1 MATPPIIQIHKP
13 LVSIIM
19 PMHNSAKY
27 VGEAIQSVINQTY
40 SNWELLVV
48 DDSSTDDS
56 IDIVKEYIQSDHRIH
71 LFFNTVHLGMPSA
84 PRNIGAEHTKG
95 RFIAFLDSDDCWLPK
110 KLEEQIPLFSDSSVA
125 IVYSN
130 YEKISEDG
138 KRTGRIIIAPSQINY
153 ANMLYGN
160 IIGNLTGVY
169 DKEKVGTLHIPNVH
183 HEDYAMW
190 LSILKKGFI
199 GKNTN
204 VTHALYRVTNS
215 SVSSNKLRILSWQW
229 DIYRKTE
236 KLSLIKSIYY
246 YIHYAI
252 NAYRKNRI

>member
-1 MATPPIIQIHKP
+1 MQKN

-27 VGEAIQSVINQTY
+27 VGEAIRSVISQTY
-40 SNWELLVV
+40 NNWELIVV
-48 DDSSTDDS
+48 DDSS
-56 IDIVKEYIQSDHRIH
+56 IDESVKIVKEYMRNDHRIH
-71 LFFNTVHLGMPSA
+71 IFFNTRHIGIPSA
-84 PRNIGAEHTKG
+84 PRSTGLEHTKG
-95 RFIAFLDSDDCWLPK
+95 QFIAFLDSDDCWLPN
-110 KLEEQIPLFSDSSVA
+110 KLEEQVPLFALPQVA

-130 YEKISEDG
+130 YEKISEEG
-138 KRTGRIIIAPSQINY
+138 RRTGRVVVAPSQVDY
-153 ANMLYGN
+153 ALMLYGN
-160 IIGNLTGVY
+160 FIGNLTGIY
-169 DKEKVGTLHIPNVH
+169 DRLKVGTVPIPDVH